1 MSTNYLLAEK
11 KDKYQPK
18 RLMTHQ
24 EYRNYLMDQRS
35 MSNNSI
41 IYHGKRVNEDGTKR
55 RMTQKERRKF
65 HFSQAFETFVS
76 MLDKIM
82 IVVLFLGIFSSVL
95 SFGITYMR
103 ATEDGGYTTIDHS
116 IDSTPE
122 VEVLDASINTET
134 AEELL
139 RYSILSTV
147 QSAGLA
153 FENYKPTY
161 IGKEEPIIQEP
172 EQIGL
177 YDNIKLLGHYTLSSY
192 DPYEDGDGMTT
203 SGVEATYNHTVAING
218 LDYGT
223 KVYIPG
229 LGVYYVEDRNNSGIT
244 VATLDELYDDSVA
257 VYLVTSNQEILK
269 EEIKC

>member
-1 MSTNYLLAEK
+1 MTTNYLLAEK
-11 KDKYQPK
+11 KEKYQPK

-35 MSNNSI
+35 TNDSI
-41 IYHGKRVNEDGTKR
+41 IYHGKRVNNSGTKR
-55 RMTQKERRKF
+55 RMTQRERRKF
-65 HFSQAFETFVS
+65 HFNQAFEAFVG

-82 IVVLFLGIFSSVL
+82 IIALFLGIFSSIL
-95 SFGITYMR
+95 MFGITYMGAR
-103 ATEDGGYTTIDHS
+103 NGYDTVS
-116 IDSTPE
+116 YNVDSTIEPE
-122 VEVLDASINTET
+122 VNVLDTTVDTDT

-139 RYSILSTV
+139 RQSILSTV

-153 FENYKPTY
+153 FENNKPSY
-161 IGKEEPIIQEP
+161 IAEEEPVIQEP

-177 YDNIKLLGHYTLSSY
+177 YDSIKLLGHYTLNSY

-229 LGVYYVEDRNNSGIT
+229 LGVYYVEDRNSSGISI
-244 VATLDELYDDSVA
+244 ATLDDLYDDSVA
-257 VYLVTSNQEILK
+257 VYIVTD
-269 EEIKC
+269 EE